1 MYYRPKARTIFLV
14 SSTVTDREAPPS
26 PREISTT
33 PRTSD
38 RVFRGVVTSVGMSA
52 LAILTLI
59 GLFLAFRGFE
69 TFRTEGFHFITGY
82 KWESV
87 TSDAGKVTN
96 DFGVGAMLIGTIL
109 IATIAL
115 VVGVPLSV
123 MTALFLSFYA
133 PERIKKFM
141 VSVVDL
147 MAAFPSILYGL
158 WGYFVLMPMVEY
170 WAKLLYKYLRVI
182 PIFDAPQP
190 FFERSP
196 FVAGMVL
203 AIMIIPIVT
212 SISREIFAQT
222 PLDRIQAAYAL
233 GATRWAMIKTVV
245 FPFGSSGVVGGAMLG
260 LGRAFGET
268 VAVFTVLNIV
278 FKANFHI
285 LYGSGGNVA
294 SMIILKW
301 GEAVGSE
308 TKALLA
314 AGFILFVLT
323 LVVNLAANAIVK
335 GTLKSGK

>member
-1 MYYRPKARTIFLV
+1 MTQRPT
-14 SSTVTDREAPPS
+14 PPA
-26 PREISTT
+26 PREITT
-33 PRTSD
+33 KPRLSD
-38 RVFRGVVTSVGMSA
+38 RIFRGTVTGFGMAS
-52 LAILTLI
+52 LVILTLI
-59 GLFLAFRGFE
+59 GLFLALRGFQ
-69 TFRTEGFHFITGY
+69 TFKHEGFHFLTGV

-96 DFGVGAMLIGTIL
+96 NFGVGAMLVGTVL
-109 IATIAL
+109 IATVAL
-115 VVGVPLSV
+115 IVGVPLSV
-123 MTALFLSFYA
+123 LCALYLTFYA
-133 PERIKKFM
+133 PERIKKIM

-158 WGYFVLMPMVEY
+158 WGFFVLMPMVQY
-170 WAKLLYKYLRVI
+170 WAGLLFKYLRWI
-182 PIFDAPQP
+182 PVFNAPQP

-212 SISREIFAQT
+212 SVSREIFAQT

-233 GATRWAMIKTVV
+233 GATRWGMIKTVV

-278 FKANFHI
+278 FKVNLHI
-285 LYGSGGNVA
+285 LYGMGGNVA

-301 GEAVGSE
+301 GEAVGDE

-323 LVVNLAANAIVK
+323 LLVNMAANTIVK
-335 GTLKSGK
+335 RTLKSGK

>member
-1 MYYRPKARTIFLV
+1 MTTKPA
-14 SSTVTDREAPPS
+14 APA
-26 PREISTT
+26 PREITT
-33 PRTSD
+33 KPRLSD
-38 RVFRGVVTSVGMSA
+38 RIFRGTVTGVGMLS

-59 GLFLAFRGFE
+59 GLFLALRGFE
-69 TFRTEGFHFITGY
+69 TFKSEGIHFLTGV

-87 TSDAGKVTN
+87 TSDSGKVTN
-96 DFGVGAMLIGTIL
+96 NFGVGAMLIGTVL
-109 IATIAL
+109 IAAVAL
-115 VVGVPLSV
+115 IIGVPLSV
-123 MTALFLSFYA
+123 LTALFLTFYA
-133 PERIKKFM
+133 PERFKKLL

-158 WGYFVLMPMVEY
+158 WGFLVLMPMVQY
-170 WAKLLYKYLRVI
+170 WAALLYKYLHWI
-182 PIFDAPQP
+182 PIFNAPQP

-196 FVAGMVL
+196 FVAGVVL

-212 SISREIFAQT
+212 SVSREIFAQT

-233 GATRWAMIKTVV
+233 GSTKWGMIKAVV

-278 FKANFHI
+278 FKVNLHV
-285 LYGSGGNVA
+285 LYGVGGNVA

-301 GEAVGSE
+301 GEAVGGE

-323 LVVNLAANAIVK
+323 LLVNMAANAVVK
-335 GTLKSGK
+335 RTLKSGK

>member
-1 MYYRPKARTIFLV
+1 M
-14 SSTVTDREAPPS
+14 SSTVIEKPSAPA
-26 PREISTT
+26 PREITT
-33 PRTSD
+33 KPRLSD
-38 RVFRGVVTSVGMSA
+38 RIFRGTVTGFGMLS
-52 LAILTLI
+52 LVILTLI
-59 GLFLAFRGFE
+59 GLFLALRGFQ
-69 TFRTEGFHFITGY
+69 TFRHEGFHFLTGV

-87 TSDAGKVTN
+87 TSESGVITN
-96 DFGVGAMLIGTIL
+96 NFGVGAMLIGTVL
-109 IATIAL
+109 IATVAL

-123 MTALFLSFYA
+123 LCALYLTFYA
-133 PERIKKFM
+133 PERIKKIM

-158 WGYFVLMPMVEY
+158 WGFFVLMPMVQY
-170 WAKLLYKYLRVI
+170 WAGLLFKYLRWI
-182 PIFDAPQP
+182 PVFNAPQP

-212 SISREIFAQT
+212 SVSREIFAQT

-233 GATRWAMIKTVV
+233 GATRWGMIKTVV

-278 FKANFHI
+278 FKVNLHI

-301 GEAVGSE
+301 GEAVGDE

-323 LVVNLAANAIVK
+323 LLVNMAANTIVK
-335 GTLKSGK
+335 RTMKSGK